1 MAIAGGACSAYQVQV
16 RDRQVHVK
24 STTMLRDLC
33 VKVDDALPALS
44 RGEIVTVAGSDM
56 VELRRRL
63 DIALGRESVYR

>member
-33 VKVDDALPALS
+33 VKVDDALLALS
-44 RGEIVTVAGSDM
+44 RGEIVTVAGGDM

-63 DIALGRESVYR
+63 DIALGQEVYR